1 MSEDLLQAYSVVRS
15 ESKTSSNEI
24 TAARRHQTET
34 SQSVLS
40 LIITSTRST
49 IIPTIHLLPGEGG
62 AGGDDLDVRVEGD
75 VPADE
80 SEEEDPEGPDSG
92 GLSVIPAVQ

>member
-40 LIITSTRST
+40 LIITSTRTT
-49 IIPTIHLLPGEGG
+49 ISYRGKERRAEMIWMSEWKGTSPQM
-62 AGGDDLDVRVEGD
+62 RVKRRTPRD
-75 VPADE
+75 QTVAASP
-80 SEEEDPEGPDSG
+80 
-92 GLSVIPAVQ
+92 